1 MQQFNVNYME
11 INTQVYAEL
20 RTVLLSTARNFYLRW
35 GIILLHKIAIVCILI
50 YYAWESISDQ
60 QSLINVCSQ
69 FNGTDCQ
76 SDGDNHSH
84 FEDRNDKHSTQSS
97 VIVELEP
104 KLMPG
109 NWIQSY
115 SPTSYSR
122 FANQSKANLKPQRP
136 II

>member
-1 MQQFNVNYME
+1 MSAASLMVQIAKVTE
-11 INTQVYAEL
+11 IITLL
-20 RTVLLSTARNFYLRW
+20 RRT
-35 GIILLHKIAIVCILI
+35 
-50 YYAWESISDQ
+50 
-60 QSLINVCSQ
+60 
-69 FNGTDCQ
+69 
-76 SDGDNHSH
+76 H

-122 FANQSKANLKPQRP
+122 FANQSNSQFKATKAHYLVNDFTISVRFFQWYKIVFLNSKHYISLRCSIFSQKRS
-136 II
+136 IIAQNPSR